1 MKQIDLPETELL
13 AGLAE
18 EATELAQAALKMRR
32 CLDRTNP
39 TPADPDRQWADLL
52 EEIGDVHVYLDQLKI
67 DWDVIQQY
75 KTSKLQRWIYR
86 LKRLKEGKV

>member
-1 MKQIDLPETELL
+1 MKQIDLPEDELL

-18 EATELAQAALKMRR
+18 EASELAQAALKMRR
-32 CLDRTNP
+32 CIDKTNP

-52 EEIGDVHVYLDQLKI
+52 EEIGDVQVYLDQLRI

-75 KTSKLQRWIYR
+75 KTSKLHRWIYR
-86 LKRLKEGKV
+86 LKRLREDKI